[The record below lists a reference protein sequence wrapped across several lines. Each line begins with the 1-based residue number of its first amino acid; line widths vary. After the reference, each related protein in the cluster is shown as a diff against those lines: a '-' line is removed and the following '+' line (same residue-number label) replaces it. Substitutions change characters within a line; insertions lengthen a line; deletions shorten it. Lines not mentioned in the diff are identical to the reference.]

1 MDRQA
6 QGDVAVHKPSDYA
19 GRFAYDSILHAG
31 KPLRF
36 LAEVVGIDRI
46 MLSTDYSFPPADLTP
61 MHTLRQAGL
70 SGREI
75 EQIAEQNPRNVF
87 HIDRV
92 I

>member
-1 MDRQA
+1 M
-6 QGDVAVHKPSDYA
+6 
-19 GRFAYDSILHAG
+19 
-31 KPLRF
+31 
-36 LAEVVGIDRI
+36 AEVVGIDRI
-46 MLSTDYSFPPADLTP
+46 STDYSFPPADLTP
-61 MHTLRQAGL
+61 MHTLRQAGF